1 MHSRIIRS
9 AAGVAICCGASLAAV
24 VTASSAAADPAPPP
38 PPAPAIV
45 EPPAADLASAA
56 EGTPHLPSLQNL
68 PPGTTDVPVG
78 GQQGRGVS
86 YLRDIWH
93 AMQTQDVSFNEALF
107 LLTQRPLDP
116 AAPPPPGVAPGPQ
129 PPQPPPA

>member
-1 MHSRIIRS
+1 MAAPS
-9 AAGVAICCGASLAAV
+9 AV
-24 VTASSAAADPAPPP
+24 ADPGPPP
-38 PPAPAIV
+38 PPGPAVV
-45 EPPAADLASAA
+45 EPA
-56 EGTPHLPSLQNL
+56 EGTPHLSSLQNL

-93 AMQTQDVSFNEALF
+93 AMQTQDVSLNEALF

-129 PPQPPPA
+129 PPPPPA